1 MSNEQVLEAFS
12 QILDQEGLEQA
23 LAFLNASVPLRY
35 TAVNRYAGL
44 LMKSVGFHDALGE
57 GRPSFLSA
65 IPLDKS
71 LAQFIKPGTPFRTD
85 DSSKDER
92 LVAPIFERFI
102 FSYHG
107 TALVTPAGHS
117 WGVICHYDFAPIAL
131 SDDAFEILELVAP
144 IVASF
149 AVDPHR

>member
-71 LAQFIKPGTPFRTD
+71 LAQFVKPGTPFRTN

-92 LVAPIFERFI
+92 LSLRSSRGSSSPTMAPLWSRQLAFVGRDLSLRFR
-102 FSYHG
+102 
-107 TALVTPAGHS
+107 PN
-117 WGVICHYDFAPIAL
+117 C
-131 SDDAFEILELVAP
+131 AF
-144 IVASF
+144 
-149 AVDPHR
+149 

>member
-1 MSNEQVLEAFS
+1 MSNELVLEAFS
-12 QILDQEGLEQA
+12 EILQREGLDRA
-23 LAFLNASVPLRY
+23 LAFLNGSVPLRY

-44 LMKSVGFHDALGE
+44 LMKSVGFYDALGE
-57 GRPSFLSA
+57 GRPLFLSA
-65 IPLDKS
+65 IPMEKS
-71 LAQFIKPGTPFRTD
+71 LAQFIKPGMPFRTD

-107 TALVTPAGHS
+107 TALVTPAGQL

-131 SDDAFEILELVAP
+131 PDDAFEVLELVAP
-144 IVASF
+144 VVAAF